1 LIIDSKKIK
10 VGITGASGKIANSL
24 LLRLKNEQIE
34 VVEIKRFKSKLNLV
48 EQIVRKNED
57 LDIIIDLGWNTKE
70 RDINS
75 QSDSANSSIILS
87 NFCKENSINFIFIS
101 SMAALNATESN
112 YGKAKKLVEKKVDRS
127 STIYRPGY
135 VLFQNNRRLE
145 SFTKLKKS
153 RIYIPCI
160 TIETLVAEILGLIH
174 NDRAKNT
181 CASFDYIT
189 ELREMYRFLRIFNTK
204 DDFVVV
210 NFVIK
215 VFQFFP
221 RWDFLSNLIDR
232 LNTLIEVD
240 LYLKKIGNSHGD

>member
-1 LIIDSKKIK
+1 LIIESKKIK

-24 LLRLKNEQIE
+24 LSRLKSEKIE

-57 LDIIIDLGWNTKE
+57 LDIMIDLGWNTKE

-87 NFCKENSINFIFIS
+87 NFCKENSIKYIFIS

-127 STIYRPGY
+127 SIIYRPGY
-135 VLFQNNRRLE
+135 VLFQNNRRLK

-153 RIYIPCI
+153 KIYIPCI
-160 TIETLVAEILGLIH
+160 AIETLVAEILGLIQ
-174 NDRAKNT
+174 NDRAKNNR
-181 CASFDYIT
+181 ASFDNIT
-189 ELREMYRFLRIFNTK
+189 ELREMYQFLKIFYTK

-210 NFVIK
+210 NFIIK
-215 VFQFFP
+215 VFKFFP
-221 RWDFLSNLIDR
+221 RWNFLSNLIDR

-240 LYLKKIGNSHGD
+240 LYLKKIGNNYGR